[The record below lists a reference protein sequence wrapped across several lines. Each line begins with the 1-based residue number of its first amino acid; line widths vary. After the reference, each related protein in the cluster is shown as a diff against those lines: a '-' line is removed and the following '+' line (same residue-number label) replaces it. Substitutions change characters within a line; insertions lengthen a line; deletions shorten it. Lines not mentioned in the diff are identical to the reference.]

1 MPAPAAQLLFDER
14 IVAAKKHKLYLIADA
29 QTIAVSTF

>member
-1 MPAPAAQLLFDER
+1 MPAAAAQLLFDER
-14 IVAAKKHKLYLIADA
+14 IVTAKEHKLYFKADA